1 MAEEKKI
8 QEDVTANLV
17 PIFIM
22 GKKYEVPESLTIQ
35 KAMEY
40 AGYLLVRGCGCR
52 GGICG
57 ACGTIYRFPNDHK
70 LHFGLACQ
78 TVVEPNMYL
87 TQLPFFP
94 ANKSSYDIENLNT
107 DTDQIAKLYPEIY
120 KCMGCNSCTESCPMD
135 IEVMEYMSAAIRGD
149 IEKAAELSFDCVM
162 CGLCTSRCPAEEQQ
176 YNVAILARRLYGKY
190 ILPKAE
196 HLSERVKQVK
206 EGRYE
211 VMLKELMKSDK
222 NELKRRYIEEREAE
236 PDMADEMW
244 EPQDKRYL

>member
-1 MAEEKKI
+1 MAEQKI
-8 QEDVTANLV
+8 EHDVNFV
-17 PIFIM
+17 PIYIM
-22 GKKYEVPESLTIQ
+22 GRRYDVPDSLTIQ

-40 AGYLLVRGCGCR
+40 AGYQLVRGCGCR

-57 ACGTIYRFPNDHK
+57 ACGTVYRFPDDYR

-94 ANKSSYDIENLNT
+94 ANKAVYDIEAVKPESN
-107 DTDQIAKLYPEIY
+107 QIAHIYPEIF
-120 KCMGCNSCTESCPMD
+120 KCMGCNACTQSCPMD

-149 IEKAAELSFDCVM
+149 IKKAAELSFDCVM

-176 YNVAILARRLYGKY
+176 YNVAILARRIYGKY
-190 ILPKAE
+190 LLPQAE
-196 HLSERVKQVK
+196 HLEERVKQVK

-211 VMLKELMKSDK
+211 VMLRELMQANTD
-222 NELKRRYIEEREAE
+222 ELKKRYIEERQME
-236 PDMADEMW
+236 PDMADERW
-244 EPQDKRYL
+244 EPEDKRYL